1 MAKLNPLI
9 DAEGEVRELTAADF
23 AKMKP
28 VTALP
33 KREQEMLRKLG
44 EQAEQRKRGERGKQ
58 VAPTKKLVTLRL
70 SASVLEHFKAAGPG
84 WQTRIDE
91 TLKRAAARSGR

>member
-1 MAKLNPLI
+1 MAKLKPLI
-9 DAEGEVRELTAADF
+9 DAEGEMRELTAADF
-23 AKMKP
+23 SKMKP

-33 KREQEMLRKLG
+33 RTEQEMLRKL
-44 EQAEQRKRGERGKQ
+44 GERGKQ
-58 VAPTKKLVTLRL
+58 VAPTKRLVTLRL

-91 TLKRAAARSGR
+91 TLRRAG